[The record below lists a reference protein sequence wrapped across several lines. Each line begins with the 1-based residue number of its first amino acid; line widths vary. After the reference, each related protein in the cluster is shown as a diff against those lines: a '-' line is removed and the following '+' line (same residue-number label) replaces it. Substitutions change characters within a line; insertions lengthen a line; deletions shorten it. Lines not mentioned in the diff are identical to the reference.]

1 MIEAVDAVLG
11 VDALD
16 RHHRHQHLDL
26 GNLCRVAGEQRFDV
40 IRARRL
46 HHEVDPVSRDVDAG
60 EGVDDFVDL
69 RDHDATTKRRG
80 LDDHRGVFGIR
91 PGVQVAVPICGLCC
105 DQRHA
110 RGQVDEVAAEQFQ
123 VGVDGADLDASLGH
137 QGGQPHRR
145 RAGEG
150 EVQPGGDAAF
160 ENIQAGKCLG
170 EEVGLLLVVAL
181 QADLV
186 TRLQQRVQQF
196 ADIGGRDLMAAGPA
210 RSALQAC
217 PAAALQRI
225 PARVHRPASD
235 WR

>member
-16 RHHRHQHLDL
+16 RHHRHPDLDL

-137 QGGQPHRR
+137 QVGQPHRL

-150 EVQPGGDAAF
+150 EVKPGGDAAF
-160 ENIQAGKCLG
+160 ENIQ
-170 EEVGLLLVVAL
+170 VRR
-181 QADLV
+181 Q
-186 TRLQQRVQQF
+186 
-196 ADIGGRDLMAAGPA
+196 
-210 RSALQAC
+210 
-217 PAAALQRI
+217 
-225 PARVHRPASD
+225 
-235 WR
+235 